1 MGWSS
6 FETAVVLEEDWWPGI
21 ESRDHSQQHE
31 NETVND
37 RLRVRRWKCDRQ
49 MVKVTIGFFGLTVQQ
64 QL

>member
-1 MGWSS
+1 MGWSF

-37 RLRVRRWKCDRQ
+37 RLRVRR
-49 MVKVTIGFFGLTVQQ
+49 
-64 QL
+64 